1 MCSASF
7 YVAGMSVVSL
17 VTSASSLL
25 SAASNLVGGSW
36 RPQTIATGL
45 VWASVWLWHRRMAAH
60 KERGPRSLSSVAPT
74 LSAVYGLILG
84 TGGAV
89 TALGVLLDTAIRDFA
104 TEGSIGR
111 VILVAA
117 VDAEAQELAI
127 EKHTGAPVTVWLRD
141 DKAAVASAVPRL
153 DLLTDALDRVRG
165 KRVIVVTGP
174 AAAID
179 VIPLLD

>member
-1 MCSASF
+1 M
-7 YVAGMSVVSL
+7 
-17 VTSASSLL
+17 
-25 SAASNLVGGSW
+25 
-36 RPQTIATGL
+36 
-45 VWASVWLWHRRMAAH
+45 
-60 KERGPRSLSSVAPT
+60 SSVAPT

-117 VDAEAQELAI
+117 VDAEAQEMAI